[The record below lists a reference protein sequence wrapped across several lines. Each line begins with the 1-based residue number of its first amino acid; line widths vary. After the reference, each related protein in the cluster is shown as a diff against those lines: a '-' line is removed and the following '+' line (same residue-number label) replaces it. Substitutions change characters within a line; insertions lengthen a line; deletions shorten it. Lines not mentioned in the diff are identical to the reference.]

1 MYDYCH
7 RLWEETGGA
16 LDIAAGPV
24 FDVWG
29 FGFSSDSLPD
39 ADRIAD
45 ALARSGMGRLVPRME
60 DALDAWD
67 AVRDELTELEKYY
80 TSREWKADFD
90 ADAAGKLPADLKRGV
105 LSEDG
110 IDSVLERFRDLEE
123 RIG

>member
-1 MYDYCH
+1 MK
-7 RLWEETGGA
+7 RLE
-16 LDIAAGPV
+16 
-24 FDVWG
+24 
-29 FGFSSDSLPD
+29 
-39 ADRIAD
+39 RIARYERILD
-45 ALARSGMGRLVPRME
+45 RAEAAAKQME

-123 RIG
+123 RID